1 MRLDDDGALT
11 PAAPS
16 PGIVGAPLAHDS
28 AVGHVTG
35 VARYV
40 DDLPEYEGMLHLAVG
55 RTTVARGRVTSLDL
69 DAVRA
74 APGVVRVITAA
85 DIPGLADIGPVFPGD
100 PLLVDR
106 EVQHHGQPLF
116 AVAAESLRQAR
127 QAARLARVQ
136 YAEEPPMVEVEQA
149 IVAGTTVRPPH
160 TMHRG
165 DPDAAIA
172 AAPHRIEGALRVGGQ
187 EHFYLE
193 GQAAL
198 AVPGDDGGMHVATS
212 NQNPSEVQKLVAE
225 VLALPMHAVTVEVRR
240 MGGAFGGKETQGN
253 PWACLAALAARL
265 TGRAVKCRL
274 PRADDMV
281 MTGKR
286 HDFLNRYRV
295 GFDDDGRIL
304 GADYH

>member
-11 PAAPS
+11 PAALS
-16 PGIVGAPLAHDS
+16 HATVGAPLAHDS

-35 VARYV
+35 AARYV

-127 QAARLARVQ
+127 HAVRLAKVQ
-136 YAEEPPMVEVEQA
+136 YDEEPPFVEVEQA
-149 IVAGTTVRPPH
+149 IAAGITVRPPH

-165 DPDAAIA
+165 DPGAAIA
-172 AAPHRIEGALRVGGQ
+172 AAPHRIEGALKVGGQ

-198 AVPGDDGGMHVATS
+198 ALPGDDGGMHVATS
-212 NQNPSEVQKLVAE
+212 NQIPSEVQQLVAE

-253 PWACLAALAARL
+253 PWACLAA
-265 TGRAVKCRL
+265 
-274 PRADDMV
+274 
-281 MTGKR
+281 
-286 HDFLNRYRV
+286 
-295 GFDDDGRIL
+295 
-304 GADYH
+304 